1 MSTWALLFQAE
12 GFATVRLADKSAT
25 ASLSPSD
32 GAFTNSSQPVSFI
45 RRLQVLTS
53 DALSEMSQAKANLSA
68 AAPEKPDSS
77 KANRE
82 VLFRSFFVV
91 AVAEMFDKT
100 WFVALICAMTY
111 GRQIAFIAS
120 FAALGLHVLLAAALG
135 VAISKFFSISTLC
148 FTTAFV
154 FGVLASLYFYEFL
167 QAKSEDDAIAE
178 RSDEAKEAMS
188 TEQGTGPWDRFLR
201 IFFSVF
207 VAEWGDRTQVAMVTL
222 HSSYPWVPV
231 CLGSLVA
238 FFLLTLSAVAAAS
251 LLKGTKLSE
260 KLVVGLSAFSFL
272 IFALMSLR
280 DGVIAAHSA
289 TKV

>member
-12 GFATVRLADKSAT
+12 GFATVRLADKNTT
-25 ASLSPSD
+25 ASLSPSAD
-32 GAFTNSSQPVSFI
+32 AFTNSSQPVSLII
-45 RRLQVLTS
+45 RRLADLTS
-53 DALSEMSQAKANLSA
+53 DALSEMSNAKE
-68 AAPEKPDSS
+68 EKPASAKES
-77 KANRE
+77 RE

-100 WFVALICAMTY
+100 WFAALICAMTY
-111 GRQIAFIAS
+111 GRQIVFVAS
-120 FAALGLHVLLAAALG
+120 FAALALHVLLAAALG

-148 FTTAFV
+148 FTTAIV

-188 TEQGTGPWDRFLR
+188 TEQGTGPWDRFMR

-238 FFLLTLSAVAAAS
+238 FFVLTLSAVAAAS

-260 KLVVGLSAFSFL
+260 KLVLGLSAFSFL
-272 IFALMSLR
+272 IFTLMSLR
-280 DGVIAAHSA
+280 DGVIARHSA